1 MYAHIYLERE
11 RKKIIYVI
19 IKIVTMYII
28 IMKWQVFGFWAEF
41 SVGTFRVGIIK
52 KKLYFFIV
60 SFIFCFMKYASLCGK
75 MLLSLLIYFTA
86 ASTIVSASLS
96 CWSVMTYYCYSCV
109 HCQCSPTFETGL
121 CPTLYAVDQCGCI
134 CVVSFPQ
141 PAWTWGVVPLY
152 PSATVLLIS
161 ADLLV

>member
-75 MLLSLLIYFTA
+75 MLLY
-86 ASTIVSASLS
+86 
-96 CWSVMTYYCYSCV
+96 
-109 HCQCSPTFETGL
+109 
-121 CPTLYAVDQCGCI
+121 
-134 CVVSFPQ
+134 
-141 PAWTWGVVPLY
+141 
-152 PSATVLLIS
+152 
-161 ADLLV
+161 